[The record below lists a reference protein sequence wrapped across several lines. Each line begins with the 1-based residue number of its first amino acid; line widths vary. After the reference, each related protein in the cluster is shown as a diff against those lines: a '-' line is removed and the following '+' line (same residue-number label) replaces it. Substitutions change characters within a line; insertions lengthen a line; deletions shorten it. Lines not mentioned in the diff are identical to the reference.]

1 MRYILCQRGFLRY
14 LQGCT
19 VCFTEK
25 QRDLSIL
32 MPLRQSVFRPYLPKT
47 AGQNQAKRSQVYPL
61 LLFFPET
68 HTSWLLPVS
77 SNLPPSLKSL
87 ASDSAIGLHLLQN
100 PACACHYDDSKF
112 CILAEGRSSF
122 HLSALEAT
130 FMKTFNSSLCRQKE
144 LVYSLKIVHK

>member
-1 MRYILCQRGFLRY
+1 MLFRCGTMRCFLYQQASLRY
-14 LQGCT
+14 QQGCAA
-19 VCFTEK
+19 CFTK
-25 QRDLSIL
+25 KH
-32 MPLRQSVFRPYLPKT
+32 RPYLSKA
-47 AGQNQAKRSQVYPL
+47 AGQNKTKRSQIYPL

-130 FMKTFNSSLCRQKE
+130 FMKTFNSSLRRQKE